1 VIRFNSVSKKLR
13 LKSFSVIVIFMA
25 LGILIASWSRS
36 KNVSGTNANTR
47 NFQLTYSVKVEQIPK
62 DTKELLLFL
71 PLPESDRY
79 QQISNLKINSAYPYL
94 VYKDPEYGNS
104 ILKIQLSKEIPQAL
118 ELSLDLSVKRKA
130 YSLNENHTAKESEI
144 SENNFKRFLLPDR
157 LVPIDGKIALEAQRV
172 IQKEMTEMQ
181 KAKTIYDYIVGTV
194 EYDKSGTG
202 WGRGDALYA
211 CDVRKGN
218 CTDFHSLFIGMARA
232 SGIPARFVMGFPLPE
247 AHTQGELPGYHCWA
261 EFYVEEFGWIPVD
274 ASEANKHP
282 EKKEFFF
289 GGLDE
294 NRVAFTIGRDIEI
307 DPKGSSVVL
316 NYFIYPYVIIDGK
329 EHPTVET
336 KVKFANIV
344 RKNI

>member
-1 VIRFNSVSKKLR
+1 MFKLLHQKLW
-13 LKSFSVIVIFMA
+13 LKFFSVVIIFIA
-25 LGILIASWSRS
+25 LGILIVSWSRS
-36 KNVSGTNANTR
+36 KSVSGINSNTR
-47 NFQLTYSVKVEQIPK
+47 NFQLTYSVKIEQIPK

-71 PLPESDRY
+71 PVPETDRY
-79 QQISNLKINSAYPYL
+79 QEISDLKINSAYPYL
-94 VYKDPEYGNS
+94 IYKDPEYGNS

-130 YSLNENHTAKESEI
+130 YSIKENDTAKESGI
-144 SENNFKRFLLPDR
+144 PKNDLQRFLLPDR
-157 LVPIDGKIALEAQRV
+157 LVPIDGKIALEAQKV
-172 IQKEMTEMQ
+172 VPEKMTEMQ
-181 KAKTIYDYIVGTV
+181 KAKTLYDYIVGTV

-232 SGIPARFVMGFPLPE
+232 SGIPTRFVMGFPLPE
-247 AHTQGELPGYHCWA
+247 ANTQGELPGYHCWA

-274 ASEANKHP
+274 ASEAQKHP

-294 NRVAFTIGRDIEI
+294 NRVAFSIGRDIKI
-307 DPKGSSVVL
+307 DPKDSSVDL
-316 NYFIYPYVIIDGK
+316 NYFIYPYVTIDGK
-329 EHPTVET
+329 EHPKVET
-336 KVKFANIV
+336 KVKFTNLEK
-344 RKNI
+344 KNI

>member
-1 VIRFNSVSKKLR
+1 MFKLSQKKVWV
-13 LKSFSVIVIFMA
+13 KFFSAAIIFIA
-25 LGILIASWSRS
+25 LGTLIASWSRS
-36 KNVSGTNANTR
+36 KNFSGANANTR
-47 NFQLTYSVKVEQIPK
+47 NFQLTYSVKVAQIPN
-62 DTKELLLFL
+62 DAKELLLFL
-71 PLPESDRY
+71 PIPESDKY
-79 QQISNLKINSAYPYL
+79 QEISNLRINSAYSYS

-104 ILKIQLSKEIPQAL
+104 ILKIQLSKEIPQVL
-118 ELSLDLSVKRKA
+118 ELSLDLSVSRKA
-130 YSLNENHTAKESEI
+130 YSFEENHPTKESET
-144 SENNFKRFLLPDR
+144 SENNLKRYLLPDR

-181 KAKTIYDYIVGTV
+181 KAKTIYDYIIGTMA
-194 EYDKSGTG
+194 YDKSGTG

-247 AHTQGELPGYHCWA
+247 APTRGELPGYHCWA
-261 EFYVEEFGWIPVD
+261 EFYVEEFGWIPID

-294 NRVAFTIGRDIEI
+294 NRIAFSIGRDVQINPQENSL
-307 DPKGSSVVL
+307 KL

-329 EHPTVET
+329 EHTKVEA
-336 KVKFANIV
+336 KVKFSDV
-344 RKNI
+344 SKRDS

>member
-1 VIRFNSVSKKLR
+1 MFKLLHQKLW
-13 LKSFSVIVIFMA
+13 LKLFSVVIIFIA

-36 KNVSGTNANTR
+36 KSVSGTNGKTR
-47 NFQLTYSVKVEQIPK
+47 NFQLTYSVMVEQIPK

-71 PLPESDRY
+71 PVPESDSY
-79 QQISNLKINSAYPYL
+79 QQISDLKINSAYSYS

-130 YSLNENHTAKESEI
+130 YSIKENHTAKESEI
-144 SENNFKRFLLPDR
+144 PKNDLQRFLLPDR
-157 LVPIDGKIALEAQRV
+157 LVPIDGKIALEAQKV
-172 IQKEMTEMQ
+172 VQAKMTEMQ
-181 KAKTIYDYIVGTV
+181 KAQTLYDYIVGTV

-211 CDVRKGN
+211 CDARKGN

-247 AHTQGELPGYHCWA
+247 ANTQGELPGYHCWA

-274 ASEANKHP
+274 ASEAQRHP

-294 NRVAFTIGRDIEI
+294 NRVAFTIGRDIKI
-307 DPKGSSVVL
+307 DPKDSLVGL

-329 EHPTVET
+329 EYTKVET
-336 KVKFANIV
+336 KVKFSEV
-344 RKNI
+344 SKGDS

>member
-1 VIRFNSVSKKLR
+1 MSKLSHKKVLVKL
-13 LKSFSVIVIFMA
+13 FSAGIIFTA

-36 KNVSGTNANTR
+36 KSVSETNAKTR

-71 PLPESDRY
+71 PVPESDRY
-79 QQISNLKINSAYPYL
+79 QEISDVKIKSAYTYS
-94 VYKDPEYGNS
+94 VYKEPEYGNS
-104 ILKIQLSKEIPQAL
+104 ILKIQLSKEVPSVL
-118 ELSLDLSVKRKA
+118 ELNLDLSVKRKA
-130 YSLNENHTAKESEI
+130 YSLKENHTTKEGKI
-144 SENNFKRFLLPDR
+144 SENNLKRFLLPDR
-157 LVPIDGKIALEAQRV
+157 LVPIDGKIALEAQKV

-181 KAKTIYDYIVGTV
+181 KAKVIYDYIVGTV

-232 SGIPARFVMGFPLPE
+232 SGIPTRFVMGFPLPE
-247 AHTQGELPGYHCWA
+247 AQTQGELPGYHCWA
-261 EFYVEEFGWIPVD
+261 EFYVDEFGWIPVD
-274 ASEANKHP
+274 ASEAQKHP

-294 NRVAFTIGRDIEI
+294 NRVAFTIGRDIKI
-307 DPKGSSVVL
+307 DPKGNSVDL

-329 EHPTVET
+329 EHTTVET
-336 KVKFANIV
+336 KVKFANLEKKI
-344 RKNI
+344 I

>member
-1 VIRFNSVSKKLR
+1 MFNLLHQKLW
-13 LKSFSVIVIFMA
+13 LKLFSVIMIFTA

-71 PLPESDRY
+71 PVPESDRY
-79 QQISNLKINSAYPYL
+79 QQISDLKINSAYPYL
-94 VYKDPEYGNS
+94 IYKDPEYGNS

-130 YSLNENHTAKESEI
+130 YSIKENYTAKESEI
-144 SENNFKRFLLPDR
+144 SENNLKRYLLPDS

-172 IQKEMTEMQ
+172 IQKEMTEIQ

-232 SGIPARFVMGFPLPE
+232 SGIPTRFVMGFPLPE

-294 NRVAFTIGRDIEI
+294 NRIAFTIGRDIQV
-307 DPKGSSVVL
+307 DPQGRSFAL

-329 EHPTVET
+329 EYTKVET
-336 KVKFANIV
+336 KVKFSEV
-344 RKNI
+344 SKGDS